1 MSSGVRKVRG
11 EHCLNIFVSY
21 DLKKKIVALAER
33 YDRTMA
39 DMVRALIRVGLPV
52 MEGISEA
59 EEEMLREYVGLFR
72 KMRVMKD
79 FREIGQ
85 APGGERG

>member
-1 MSSGVRKVRG
+1 MTETVKKIRG
-11 EHCLNIFVSY
+11 DHCLNVFVSY
-21 DLKKKIVALAER
+21 ELKKRIVDLAEK

-59 EEEMLREYVGLFR
+59 EQQMIAEYVKLARRMR
-72 KMRVMKD
+72 KMSELK
-79 FREIGQ
+79 
-85 APGGERG
+85 ER

>member
-1 MSSGVRKVRG
+1 MSETVRKIRG
-11 EHCLNIFVSY
+11 DHCLNVFVSY
-21 DLKKKIVALAER
+21 ELKKRIIDLAER

-59 EEEMLREYVGLFR
+59 EQQMIAEYVKLARRMR
-72 KMRVMKD
+72 KMNELKD
-79 FREIGQ
+79 R
-85 APGGERG
+85 